1 MITGIF
7 PVDRLCRLDTPF
19 YYYDMDVLRDTLNVL
34 RDESSDPNWH
44 VHYAIK
50 ACATDAVI
58 RTIAQSGLGADC
70 VSGGE
75 VKAAVEAGFPA
86 SQIVFAGVAKT
97 DSEIR
102 YALEQGIFC
111 FNVES
116 MEELEVI
123 SQIASTMGTVAQV
136 CLRVNPNIDAHTHD
150 KITTGLSENKFGI
163 PMRFLPEAVQRCYSL
178 PAVRFLG
185 LHFHIGSQIT
195 DMEPFVQ
202 LSRRVNELVEQ
213 VEQLT
218 CTPPDGQ
225 PVRATVQHI
234 NVGGGLGILYE
245 HPNHFPIPNFK
256 AYFATWREHIRLR
269 PDQHLH
275 FELGRAV
282 VAQCGNLITRVLYVK
297 QGENKHFAIVDAGMT
312 DLIRPA
318 LYGAFHRVE
327 NISHP
332 DNTEQSYD
340 IVGPICESSDVF
352 VEGYRIAAV
361 QRGDLLAMRSA
372 GAYGEIMASQ
382 YNLRRLPGHVIS
394 DELKD

>member
-1 MITGIF
+1 MITGSF
-7 PVDRLCRLDTPF
+7 PIEQLRVLETPF
-19 YYYDMDVLRDTLNVL
+19 YYYDMQVLRDTLQAL
-34 RDESSDPNWH
+34 RAESPEANWH
-44 VHYAIK
+44 VHYAVK
-50 ACATDAVI
+50 ACATAEI
-58 RTIAQSGLGADC
+58 MRTIAGQGLGADC

-75 VKAAVEAGFPA
+75 IKAALAAGFAPEK
-86 SQIVFAGVAKT
+86 IVFAGVAKS

-116 MEELEVI
+116 MEELAVI
-123 SQIASTMGTVAQV
+123 SQIACDMGVRARV
-136 CLRVNPNIDAHTHD
+136 CLRVNPNIDAHTHA

-163 PMRFLPEAVQRCYSL
+163 PVRFLPQAVAQCYRL
-178 PAVRFLG
+178 PAVDFLG

-195 DMEPFVQ
+195 DMQPF
-202 LSRRVNELVEQ
+202 
-213 VEQLT
+213 EQLAERINQIVAET
-218 CTPPDGQ
+218 EQQQCRDEYGDAVQ
-225 PVRATVQHI
+225 ARVQHI

-256 AYFATWREHIRLR
+256 AYFAVWREKLHVR
-269 PDQHLH
+269 PEQSLH
-275 FELGRAV
+275 FELGRSI

-297 QGENKHFAIVDAGMT
+297 HGEKKQFAIVDAGMT

-318 LYGAFHRVE
+318 LYGAYHRVE

-332 DNTEQSYD
+332 DNAEEPYD

-352 VEGYRIAAV
+352 AEGYHIAAV
-361 QRGDLLAMRSA
+361 ERGDLLVMRSA

-394 DELKD
+394 DDLQ

>member
-1 MITGIF
+1 MMTGSF
-7 PVDRLCRLDTPF
+7 PVERLSRLDTPF
-19 YYYDMDVLRDTLNVL
+19 YYYDMDVLRETLRVL
-34 RDESSDPNWH
+34 HDEASDPRWH
-44 VHYAIK
+44 VHYAVK

-58 RTIAQSGLGADC
+58 RTIANSGLGADC

-75 VKAAVEAGFPA
+75 VRAAVEAGFPA

-123 SQIASTMGTVAQV
+123 SQLASAMGTVAQV
-136 CLRVNPNIDAHTHD
+136 CLRVNPNVDAHTHD
-150 KITTGLSENKFGI
+150 KITTGLSDNKFGI

-178 PAVRFLG
+178 PSVRFLG

-195 DMEPFVQ
+195 DMTPFVQ

-213 VEQLT
+213 VEKLA
-218 CTPPDGQ
+218 CTDADGQ

-256 AYFATWREHIRLR
+256 AYFATWREHLRLR

-275 FELGRAV
+275 FELGRSI
-282 VAQCGNLITRVLYVK
+282 VAQCGNLITKVLYVK
-297 QGENKHFAIVDAGMT
+297 HGENKQFAIVDAGMT

-327 NISHP
+327 NISRP
-332 DNTEQSYD
+332 DNEEQSYD

-394 DELKD
+394 DDLND